1 MFLLF
6 RVMKKLI
13 IYFITIFL
21 ILFRGITMSQG
32 QTPRDSLEALLPD
45 ATGTERLKV
54 IDRLLVY
61 TIYNDLDTSY
71 YYATELLNLARE
83 QKDVKY
89 ESLAY
94 SWLTVYSFFRGEY
107 YKGEDY
113 IKKAIRI
120 QEKIYDTLDLGN
132 SYINLVMIYAET
144 GRYKKAIE
152 SSFKALSLFK
162 AINNQHGIIAATGNI
177 GIMYNKI
184 QDYASAVKYLK
195 KTSALMIKY
204 KEFTNL
210 GELYN
215 NMGLSYYHMGKSD
228 SALAYYN
235 KAIRNYN
242 SNKELKGTARAYL
255 NIANVYAYN
264 LNNYDSAFYYYR
276 KALITSEGV
285 IDGLKSKI
293 YGNQGKVYA
302 MKGDYRSA
310 IKYIN
315 MALDI
320 SRQNKELTEQ
330 MDDYFELFNIYKKK
344 KDYLKALEYY
354 EKYNVVKD
362 SIDVANAKVTIADL
376 EAQFENEK
384 NRMLIKQLEEKR
396 TSDHRIKMLLT
407 AGIVL
412 LVIILLLT
420 VYGFIQKRKKSK
432 LQRVLLETEKEQLEN
447 DLQYKSRQ
455 LTSQALMMMQK
466 NKLLNEI
473 LQKLSDIK
481 QIPDESKQEL
491 ARLKRQLKKSIHSE
505 EDWGLFKHYFEEVNP
520 DFFPNLL
527 RINEKVTP
535 SELKLAALIK
545 LKFNI
550 KETASLLNISPDSV
564 KSTRY
569 VLRKKL
575 GLQTSDN
582 IYDFLNQL

>member
-1 MFLLF
+1 
-6 RVMKKLI
+6 
-13 IYFITIFL
+13 
-21 ILFRGITMSQG
+21 
-32 QTPRDSLEALLPD
+32 
-45 ATGTERLKV
+45 
-54 IDRLLVY
+54 
-61 TIYNDLDTSY
+61 
-71 YYATELLNLARE
+71 
-83 QKDVKY
+83 
-89 ESLAY
+89 
-94 SWLTVYSFFRGEY
+94 
-107 YKGEDY
+107 
-113 IKKAIRI
+113 
-120 QEKIYDTLDLGN
+120 
-132 SYINLVMIYAET
+132 
-144 GRYKKAIE
+144 
-152 SSFKALSLFK
+152 
-162 AINNQHGIIAATGNI
+162 
-177 GIMYNKI
+177 
-184 QDYASAVKYLK
+184 
-195 KTSALMIKY
+195 
-204 KEFTNL
+204 
-210 GELYN
+210 
-215 NMGLSYYHMGKSD
+215 MGKSD
-228 SALAYYN
+228 SALAYYK

-255 NIANVYAYN
+255 NMANVYAYN

-396 TSDHRIKMLLT
+396 TSDRRIKMLLT

-575 GLQTSDN
+575 GLQTNDN

>member
-1 MFLLF
+1 
-6 RVMKKLI
+6 MKRLI
-13 IYFITIFL
+13 VYFVIVFF
-21 ILFRGITMSQG
+21 ILFGGTTMSQG
-32 QTPRDSLEALLPD
+32 QTPKDSLEELLPKAEGVD
-45 ATGTERLKV
+45 RLKV

-71 YYATELLNLARE
+71 YYAMELLNSAKELQE
-83 QKDVKY
+83 VKY

-120 QEKIYDTLDLGN
+120 QEKIHDTLDLGN

-162 AINNQHGIIAATGNI
+162 AINDQHGIIAATGNI

-204 KEFTNL
+204 EEFTNL

-255 NIANVYAYN
+255 NMANVYAYS
-264 LNNYDSAFYYYR
+264 LKNYDSAFYYYR
-276 KALITSEGV
+276 KSLKTSEGV

-302 MKGDYRSA
+302 MKGDYRNA

-315 MALDI
+315 LALDI

-354 EKYNVVKD
+354 EKYNAVKD

-376 EAQFENEK
+376 EAKFENEK
-384 NRMLIKQLEEKR
+384 NKLLIKQLEEKR
-396 TSDHRIKMLLT
+396 VSDHRIKILLM
-407 AGIVL
+407 AGLVL
-412 LVIILLLT
+412 LIVVLILT
-420 VYGFIQKRKKSK
+420 VYGFVQKRKKGK
-432 LQRVLLETEKEQLEN
+432 LQRALLETEKEQLEN

-473 LQKLSDIK
+473 LQVLSGIK
-481 QIPDESKQEL
+481 EIPDESKQEL
-491 ARLKRQLKKSIHSE
+491 NHLKRQLKKGIHSE

-520 DFFPNLL
+520 DFFPNILG
-527 RINEKVTP
+527 INNKITP
-535 SELKLAALIK
+535 AELKLAALIK

-569 VLRKKL
+569 VLRRKL
-575 GLQTSDN
+575 GLQKGDS
-582 IYDFLNQL
+582 IYDFLNQF